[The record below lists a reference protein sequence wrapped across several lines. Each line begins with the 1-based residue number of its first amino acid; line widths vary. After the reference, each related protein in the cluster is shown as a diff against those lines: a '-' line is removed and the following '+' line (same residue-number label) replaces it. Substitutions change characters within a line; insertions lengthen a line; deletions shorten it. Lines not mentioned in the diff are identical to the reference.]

1 MRLEDGHCCKH
12 HQLKCGGHSL
22 FMELAP
28 TMFEDSARG
37 LSGKSRSLDPGVVF
51 VTDFLE
57 TAGLLGAKISKS
69 GPHS

>member
-1 MRLEDGHCCKH
+1 M
-12 HQLKCGGHSL
+12 